1 MCGPTVKQKKRQVEV
16 GLASGIEGEGSGV
29 AQEAKALT
37 SFTEDLVE
45 TCVEIGEVITSPAL

>member
-1 MCGPTVKQKKRQVEV
+1 M
-16 GLASGIEGEGSGV
+16 

-45 TCVEIGEVITSPAL
+45 TCMEIGEVITSPTL